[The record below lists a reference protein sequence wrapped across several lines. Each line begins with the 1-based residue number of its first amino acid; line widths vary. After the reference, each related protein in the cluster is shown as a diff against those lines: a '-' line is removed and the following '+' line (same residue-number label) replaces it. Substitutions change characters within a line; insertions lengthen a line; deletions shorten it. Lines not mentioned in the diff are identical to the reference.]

1 MKDYKIDEHNHT
13 MSTESDAW
21 IKNLKDGN
29 IFADIDISWKK
40 FAELLDAAIKDAG
53 QRTVETKFGNT
64 SYKTNVALDNDVTSE
79 FPSEQPKE
87 DDVYWQRHKEVVDN
101 ILDTRKEI
109 VLKVIETVGVTIKGI
124 INPISVSNIDIAKII
139 EGISKK

>member
-1 MKDYKIDEHNHT
+1 MKDYKIDEHSHN
-13 MSTESDAW
+13 MSTELDAW

-29 IFADIDISWKK
+29 IFADIDIAWKK

-109 VLKVIETVGVTIKGI
+109 VLKVIETVGVTIKGV
-124 INPISVSNIDIAKII
+124 INPISVSNIDIVKII